1 MGDNKDSSDQEYKG
15 LSKTASA
22 FGQSDVDALKGLA
35 VGGAIGAAIGAVAH
49 SDEVQKEATTKLRV
63 SYDLLKRLNKL
74 DDKEAL
80 KSLKTEL
87 FKDIKS
93 SDILKSGWEALGRG
107 SKALVGAAIVGIAVA
122 SVTQI
127 VGYFRGAKKAN
138 AARQQFDEITA
149 ENRELKGKLSVIE
162 AVTAQTK
169 PEKSFVADL
178 NEQRAKQEVQ
188 SPSIAS

>member
-1 MGDNKDSSDQEYKG
+1 MGDNKNTNEQEYKG

-22 FGQSDVDALKGLA
+22 FGQGDVDALKGLA
-35 VGGAIGAAIGAVAH
+35 VGGAIGAAIGAVSH
-49 SDEVQKEATTKLRV
+49 SDEVQKEATAKLRV

-74 DDKEAL
+74 EDKEAL
-80 KSLKTEL
+80 KSLKAEL
-87 FKDIKS
+87 FKDVKS
-93 SDILKSGWEALGRG
+93 SDILKGAWEALGRG
-107 SKALVGAAIVGIAVA
+107 SKALIGAAIIGTAVA

-149 ENRELKGKLSVIE
+149 ENRDLKEKLSAIE
-162 AVTAQTK
+162 TSAAQIK

-178 NEQRAKQEVQ
+178 NEQRAKQAAQ
-188 SPSIAS
+188 SPSVA